1 MSGLQCIIVD
11 VNGGWTLHHPKSKK
25 GLRQGS
31 ALTTDTGGRL
41 LKHSARPYRSSESSD
56 DGLLTPTVSWSAE
69 PTPLSRDF
77 TVGLGCFFGRLRK
90 FTVDLRN
97 QALAEVVRCRVRR
110 RQGSSA
116 GVYPL

>member
-31 ALTTDTGGRL
+31 ALTTDTSGRL

-56 DGLLTPTVSWSAE
+56 DGLLHNK
-69 PTPLSRDF
+69 L
-77 TVGLGCFFGRLRK
+77 
-90 FTVDLRN
+90 
-97 QALAEVVRCRVRR
+97 VVRSIRHMQVIPRSLRRDHDTTKFGWYVR
-110 RQGSSA
+110 
-116 GVYPL
+116 